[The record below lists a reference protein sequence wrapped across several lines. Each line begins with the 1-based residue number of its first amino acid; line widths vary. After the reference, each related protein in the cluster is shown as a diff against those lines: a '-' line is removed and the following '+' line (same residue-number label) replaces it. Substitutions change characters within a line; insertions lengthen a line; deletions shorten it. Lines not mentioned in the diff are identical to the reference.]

1 MSSTRR
7 TLFSGGVHIRSTPQS
22 STLSTIE
29 TSRDL
34 VKLSK
39 QARACRLFQASIKDP
54 VCPRI
59 PDRITLRDS
68 SGGWV
73 PQLLVTSLSRRR
85 HSFHCD
91 CDCDCEHIRRVPP
104 ASISRHLRLGAPISV
119 RQHPCPLNPH
129 VGPMTCTWVR
139 HLARG
144 LSNPR
149 VGGAAPRRDLTTIKW
164 GELRCTR
171 TRA

>member
-1 MSSTRR
+1 M
-7 TLFSGGVHIRSTPQS
+7 
-22 STLSTIE
+22 
-29 TSRDL
+29 
-34 VKLSK
+34 
-39 QARACRLFQASIKDP
+39 
-54 VCPRI
+54 CPRI

-85 HSFHCD
+85 HSFHCDCDCD

-144 LSNPR
+144 SSNPR

-164 GELRCTR
+164 GGIALHEDPCATCLPMTSPPNGGNCAARGPARDLPADDIATKRGELHH
-171 TRA
+171 